1 MEANRS
7 VSGFWPMF
15 GESPVKRQSMKD
27 QRVAQL
33 KKEIKARGK
42 IEIEEIIKEELPDQQ
57 N

>member
-1 MEANRS
+1 
-7 VSGFWPMF
+7 
-15 GESPVKRQSMKD
+15 MKD

-42 IEIEEIIKEELPDQQ
+42 IEIEDIIKEELPDQQ

>member
-1 MEANRS
+1 
-7 VSGFWPMF
+7 MF